1 MAKAEKMLTSRRL
14 YDMYKMIIHMYK
26 MIISPRF
33 FCFFF
38 KILIFWVVREVK
50 AALEIVFSIPGHRD
64 QIIPLFVGHFKFQ
77 AVSWYMPENSASHH
91 DWKRKKVLP
100 FRSSKTAFAAIFS
113 QYFIQTYSVFFL
125 LNSACWHEQNL
136 TKFNSCVK
144 LPKGR
149 FTRENNS
156 TRKQKK

>member
-33 FCFFF
+33 FWFFF

-77 AVSWYMPENSASHH
+77 AVS
-91 DWKRKKVLP
+91 
-100 FRSSKTAFAAIFS
+100 
-113 QYFIQTYSVFFL
+113 
-125 LNSACWHEQNL
+125 
-136 TKFNSCVK
+136 
-144 LPKGR
+144 
-149 FTRENNS
+149 
-156 TRKQKK
+156 

>member
-1 MAKAEKMLTSRRL
+1 M
-14 YDMYKMIIHMYK
+14 
-26 MIISPRF
+26 F
-33 FCFFF
+33 FFF

-50 AALEIVFSIPGHRD
+50 SALEIVFSIPSHRD

-91 DWKRKKVLP
+91 GWKTKKVLH
-100 FRSSKTAFAAIFS
+100 FRSSKTAFALIFS

-136 TKFNSCVK
+136 NEGLQILVFSEKCICDSLFKVSINTWQK
-144 LPKGR
+144 L
-149 FTRENNS
+149 REI
-156 TRKQKK
+156 T